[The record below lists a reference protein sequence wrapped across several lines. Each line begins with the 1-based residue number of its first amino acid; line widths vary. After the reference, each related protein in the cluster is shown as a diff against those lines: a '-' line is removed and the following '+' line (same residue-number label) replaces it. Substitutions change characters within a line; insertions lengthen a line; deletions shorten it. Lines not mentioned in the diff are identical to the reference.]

1 MGVCPRAF
9 PREERVFGDFV
20 GSRER
25 AFSSSF
31 LYLLNSF
38 AQVIH
43 AAKEAAKVLNDTYFS
58 MSYNAHRI
66 QGERPFKEAVPMYID
81 QCDSA
86 LFVALKP
93 DDTDA
98 NPALLAKAI
107 LEEAAEGTWAKL
119 EHVCRIIPVENCAD
133 SAEYEKL
140 ADEVVPLHF
149 PKKEVPDPEKRKTFE
164 VRFEQHCPAEGKHDE
179 ARSKKIVE
187 LFAARVPEETYKVN
201 LSNPQSTVLV
211 VECGKTFF
219 CGVVDDYEGKMK
231 KCNVREFEKA
241 EKEHHHEAAAAKET

>member
-1 MGVCPRAF
+1 M
-9 PREERVFGDFV
+9 
-20 GSRER
+20 
-25 AFSSSF
+25 FSSSF

-43 AAKEAAKVLNDTYFS
+43 AAKEATKVLNDTYFS

-66 QGERPFKEAVPMYID
+66 QGDRPFKEAVPMYID

-119 EHVCRIIPVENCAD
+119 EQAKREGECRHTGVSNY
-133 SAEYEKL
+133 SAALLTEMKCQCL
-140 ADEVVPLHF
+140 L
-149 PKKEVPDPEKRKTFE
+149 RGS
-164 VRFEQHCPAEGKHDE
+164 QAEPSGH
-179 ARSKKIVE
+179 
-187 LFAARVPEETYKVN
+187 
-201 LSNPQSTVLV
+201 
-211 VECGKTFF
+211 
-219 CGVVDDYEGKMK
+219 
-231 KCNVREFEKA
+231 
-241 EKEHHHEAAAAKET
+241 